1 MPIAKRPCSNCPF
14 RNDGQGIEL
23 QPGRLEGI
31 IQGMLSDDQQTFVCH
46 KTLDKERKTCA
57 GFVGVMS
64 KLNRLPI
71 IARLG
76 ITYGVITI
84 ADVRACENMVIE
96 PADMKLMLAEGTGRT
111 HSA

>member
-14 RNDGQGIEL
+14 RSDGQGIEL
-23 QPGRLEGI
+23 QPERLDGI

-64 KLNRLPI
+64 KLNRLPV

-76 ITYGVITI
+76 LTYGAITMT
-84 ADVRACENMVIE
+84 DVRACENMVIE
-96 PADMKLMLAEGTGRT
+96 PTGVKLNLPESPEQPRPT
-111 HSA
+111 